1 MLTSRIC
8 TKYLQHVLHVLSL
21 QLKPRLDMVLPTRYT
36 QHEMEHEQEPEEFG
50 DQSPAPESSTSKGKS
65 CTLRGR
71 HVPSKSSTAQKKT
84 STPAPAQDDTAEVA
98 NLISSLQSQQER
110 SDAIQ
115 GQITGLM
122 SREQRSATAAWGT
135 WFGAMAANLDPAL
148 LPRFYRASFDMVLSF
163 AEESRQLQIAHAGQQ
178 FVPMIFDEQPLQKSQ
193 QSQHQQQQHH
203 QTTFTTLLTPVQ
215 HQQQHHQ
222 QQHTFFD
229 GARATPMWD
238 TMGLTTEKNVAS
250 MSTSYPPRAASTPA
264 SLNSTFQLPISPDI
278 TNLNT
283 SPSPARRQPDATFN

>member
-1 MLTSRIC
+1 MRWSMSRNQRSPVTS
-8 TKYLQHVLHVLSL
+8 LH
-21 QLKPRLDMVLPTRYT
+21 
-36 QHEMEHEQEPEEFG
+36 
-50 DQSPAPESSTSKGKS
+50 SPAPESSTSKGKS

-71 HVPSKSSTAQKKT
+71 HVPSKSSTAHKKT
-84 STPAPAQDDTAEVA
+84 STPAPGTHACPDDTAEVA

-122 SREQRSATAAWGT
+122 SREQRSATAEWGT
-135 WFGAMAANLDPAL
+135 SFGAMAANLDPAL
-148 LPRFYRASFDMVLSF
+148 LPRFYRASIDMVLSF

-215 HQQQHHQ
+215 HQQ
-222 QQHTFFD
+222 
-229 GARATPMWD
+229 
-238 TMGLTTEKNVAS
+238 
-250 MSTSYPPRAASTPA
+250 
-264 SLNSTFQLPISPDI
+264 
-278 TNLNT
+278 
-283 SPSPARRQPDATFN
+283 

>member
-1 MLTSRIC
+1 MTWCHYWMLTPRIC

-21 QLKPRLDMVLPTRYT
+21 QLKPRLDMVLPTRSSDSE
-36 QHEMEHEQEPEEFG
+36 HEMEHEQEPEESG

-84 STPAPAQDDTAEVA
+84 STPAPAQDDTFEVA

-135 WFGAMAANLDPAL
+135 WFGATAANLGPTL
-148 LPRFYRASFDMVLSF
+148 LPMFYRASFDMVLSF

-193 QSQHQQQQHH
+193 QSQQQQQQQQHH
-203 QTTFTTLLTPVQ
+203 QMTFTTLLTPVQ
-215 HQQQHHQ
+215 H
-222 QQHTFFD
+222 
-229 GARATPMWD
+229 
-238 TMGLTTEKNVAS
+238 
-250 MSTSYPPRAASTPA
+250 
-264 SLNSTFQLPISPDI
+264 
-278 TNLNT
+278 
-283 SPSPARRQPDATFN
+283 

>member
-8 TKYLQHVLHVLSL
+8 TKYLQYVLHVLSL
-21 QLKPRLDMVLPTRYT
+21 QLKPRLDMVLPTRSSDSE
-36 QHEMEHEQEPEEFG
+36 HEMAHEQEPEESG

-65 CTLRGR
+65 CTLRGK

-84 STPAPAQDDTAEVA
+84 QHACPSPGRHRRGCEPH
-98 NLISSLQSQQER
+98 SSLQSQQER

-135 WFGAMAANLDPAL
+135 WFGAMAANLDPTL

-178 FVPMIFDEQPLQKSQ
+178 FVPMIFDGQPLQKSQ
-193 QSQHQQQQHH
+193 HSQHHQQQHH

-215 HQQQHHQ
+215 HQNSIISSNILSSMVPAPLLC
-222 QQHTFFD
+222 
-229 GARATPMWD
+229 GTPWD
-238 TMGLTTEKNVAS
+238 
-250 MSTSYPPRAASTPA
+250 
-264 SLNSTFQLPISPDI
+264 
-278 TNLNT
+278 
-283 SPSPARRQPDATFN
+283 